1 MSRFEDKVFAV
12 TGAASGIG
20 LATARLL
27 AQRGA
32 VLSLSDIN
40 SAALASAASSIRA
53 DTPTVKILTQTVDVR
68 NRSQVDA
75 WISDTVK
82 EFGKLDGA
90 ANIAGVISPK
100 IGEAFLDDETEEDWE
115 FVLGINLTGVM
126 HCMRA
131 EVKIGGMGKGGA
143 IVNAS
148 SVAGLQGRVT
158 AGSYVAS
165 KHGVIGLTK
174 TVAKEV
180 GPRGVRVNCIAPG
193 VISTPMIA
201 NAAGTGEALEEI
213 AEIKGSPLGR
223 AGQPEEVAKLIA
235 FLLSDDSS
243 YITGAVHIID
253 GGLLC

>member
-1 MSRFEDKVFAV
+1 MSYFEGKVIAI

-20 LATARLL
+20 LATAHLL
-27 AQRGA
+27 AHRGA
-32 VLSLSDIN
+32 TLSLSDIN
-40 SAALASAASSIRA
+40 SDLLTAAASSIRSSH
-53 DTPTVKILTQTVDVR
+53 PTTAIHTQIVDVR

-75 WISDTVK
+75 WISDTVRTL
-82 EFGKLDGA
+82 GPLSGA
-90 ANIAGVISPK
+90 ANIAGVICPK
-100 IGEAFLDDETEEDWE
+100 IGQAFLEDESDEDWA
-115 FVLGINLTGVM
+115 FVLDVNLTGVM
-126 HCMRA
+126 HCLRA
-131 EVKIGGMGKGGA
+131 EVKIGEMEEGGA

-180 GPRGVRVNCIAPG
+180 GGRGLRVNCIAPG
-193 VISTPMIA
+193 VISTPMLTMHTM
-201 NAAGTGEALEEI
+201 AGEVMEES
-213 AEIKGSPLGR
+213 AELKASPLGR

-235 FLLSDDSS
+235 FLLSDESS
-243 YITGAVHIID
+243 YITGVVHTID